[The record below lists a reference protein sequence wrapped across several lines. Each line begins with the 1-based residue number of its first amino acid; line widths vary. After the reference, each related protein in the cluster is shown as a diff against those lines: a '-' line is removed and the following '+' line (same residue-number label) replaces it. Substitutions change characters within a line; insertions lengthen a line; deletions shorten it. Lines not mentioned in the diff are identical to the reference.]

1 MRRIILTVWTDS
13 IINVLTRQ
21 SWARFYNNWLLTRG
35 ISNKYLQSFGKD
47 GLLPFPSSCL
57 LSRFRSTLQQHR
69 TSLTTENRQFWRTS
83 LDSALRIWSALL
95 VSARVVTNFLNPSV
109 QTLVCMAYSSY
120 VHINPN
126 QCTQTFSRLLHA

>member
-13 IINVLTRQ
+13 IINVLTRPN
-21 SWARFYNNWLLTRG
+21 WARFSNNWPLTRG

-47 GLLPFPSSCL
+47 GLLPFPSSYL
-57 LSRFRSTLQQHR
+57 LSRFRSTLQHNC

-83 LDSALRIWSALL
+83 LDSALHIRGTLL
-95 VSARVVTNFLNPSV
+95 VSARVVPNFLNPSV

-120 VHINPN
+120 VHINPDRY
-126 QCTQTFSRLLHA
+126 TQTFPRLLHV